1 MPIYRL
7 GKHIPV
13 VNPAAFIHPE
23 AILIGDVVIAA
34 NVYVGPAAVLRG
46 DFGRIQLD
54 QGSNL
59 QDTCVMHAFP
69 DKDCVVQENGH
80 IGHGAILHGC
90 IIGENSLVGM
100 NSVVMDDSIIGPESV
115 VAACSFVPAKFTCPE
130 RSMIM
135 GAPAKIKRTVRDDEI
150 GWKTAGTKEYQEL
163 AKRSFT
169 RMEIAEPLHEVEE
182 NRPRITASE
191 YSPKS

>member
-13 VNPAAFIHPE
+13 VNPTAFIHPE
-23 AILIGDVVIAA
+23 AVLIGDVVIAA
-34 NVYVGPAAVLRG
+34 DVYVGPAAVLRG

-100 NSVVMDDSIIGPESV
+100 NCVVMDDSVIAKESI
-115 VAACSFVPAKFTCPE
+115 VAACSFVPAKFACPE
-130 RSMIM
+130 RSLIM
-135 GAPAKIKRTVRDDEI
+135 GAPAKVKRVLREEEI
-150 GWKTAGTKEYQEL
+150 QWKTAGTHEYQEL

-169 RMEIAEPLHEVEE
+169 EMALTEPLTEVEAD
-182 NRPRITASE
+182 RPRVSASDFQ
-191 YSPKS
+191 PKS